1 MVSRGS
7 SQVAPLIMAWVEEF
21 RKWAGGWAWS
31 DLCLAAVHREMNCT
45 LANTQLN
52 IDKLKQVQEEIN
64 NELHMKP
71 HLDKQFKFILL
82 IILAS
87 HSLASVR
94 KILTLDWQELRLS
107 LKENMLIR

>member
-1 MVSRGS
+1 MCYICIYIRS
-7 SQVAPLIMAWVEEF
+7 
-21 RKWAGGWAWS
+21 
-31 DLCLAAVHREMNCT
+31 
-45 LANTQLN
+45 
-52 IDKLKQVQEEIN
+52 
-64 NELHMKP
+64 

-107 LKENMLIR
+107 LKEDMLIG

>member
-1 MVSRGS
+1 
-7 SQVAPLIMAWVEEF
+7 
-21 RKWAGGWAWS
+21 
-31 DLCLAAVHREMNCT
+31 MNCT

-52 IDKLKQVQEEIN
+52 IDKLKHVQEEIN
-64 NELHMKP
+64 NELHMYYIRP

-94 KILTLDWQELRLS
+94 NILTRDWHELRLN
-107 LKENMLIR
+107 LKEDL